1 MCRVIRRT
9 VRHKCQPGRQLPS
22 PVAAIDEGCW
32 FVGTPWRQ
40 TLFFLA
46 SGPQRDGPVAKL
58 VWLCQAVGM
67 AKKRTKLDKL
77 QRQADHLE
85 NKAETRPEQ
94 SRQKRPPGE
103 DADQPAVPITSA
115 KSAS

>member
-1 MCRVIRRT
+1 
-9 VRHKCQPGRQLPS
+9 
-22 PVAAIDEGCW
+22 
-32 FVGTPWRQ
+32 
-40 TLFFLA
+40 
-46 SGPQRDGPVAKL
+46 
-58 VWLCQAVGM
+58 M

-94 SRQKRPPGE
+94 TPKKRPPGE

-115 KSAS
+115 KSASELASTTA

>member
-1 MCRVIRRT
+1 
-9 VRHKCQPGRQLPS
+9 
-22 PVAAIDEGCW
+22 
-32 FVGTPWRQ
+32 
-40 TLFFLA
+40 
-46 SGPQRDGPVAKL
+46 
-58 VWLCQAVGM
+58 M